1 MGKLLRQKADVAVA
15 DLPPPGLARA
25 LRERD
30 VARLELAELHRRSS
44 AGDLLAY
51 ERLFGLLA
59 PQIARYAGS
68 HGRRL
73 HLEPRLLDEVID
85 ESLNKVH
92 LRLHAV
98 REPEKLAGWVHR
110 IVRNE
115 LARARDQQRRES
127 VYADPSEA
135 LHQFDRDT
143 FYASIIDPEHV
154 LEFHELLDEIVRLPA
169 GQRSVVFLREL
180 VELDVIETAALLK
193 VCPGTVKSQ
202 RHDALANLRTRLAEL
217 GYDQG

>member
-30 VARLELAELHRRSS
+30 VARLELAELHRRWS

-68 HGRRL
+68 NGRRL

-110 IVRNE
+110 LVRNE
-115 LARARDQQRRES
+115 LARARDQ
-127 VYADPSEA
+127 
-135 LHQFDRDT
+135 
-143 FYASIIDPEHV
+143 
-154 LEFHELLDEIVRLPA
+154 
-169 GQRSVVFLREL
+169 
-180 VELDVIETAALLK
+180 
-193 VCPGTVKSQ
+193 
-202 RHDALANLRTRLAEL
+202 
-217 GYDQG
+217 